1 MEVIWLSDRSRI
13 KLEDHKGEITLR
25 AKKFHKKLNVVSK

>member
-13 KLEDHKGEITLR
+13 KLDHNEEITLR